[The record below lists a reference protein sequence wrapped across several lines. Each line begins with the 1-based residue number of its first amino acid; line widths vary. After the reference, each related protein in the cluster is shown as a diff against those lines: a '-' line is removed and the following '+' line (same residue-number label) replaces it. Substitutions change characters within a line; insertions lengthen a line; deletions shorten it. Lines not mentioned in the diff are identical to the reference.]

1 MGKVTRL
8 GDFFHFWHDC
18 CILYSE
24 QINQDK
30 MTYELKILTQGKH
43 YSGCVSYKGYRKDL
57 KKCITA
63 ANNDIDKELLERK
76 HKKDVKEV
84 WVRITSFGRKVYGWK
99 YIPTI
104 R

>member
-1 MGKVTRL
+1 
-8 GDFFHFWHDC
+8 
-18 CILYSE
+18 
-24 QINQDK
+24 
-30 MTYELKILTQGKH
+30 MTYEITFVTKGRN
-43 YSGCVSYKGYRKDL
+43 YSGCIKIKGYRKDL

-63 ANNDIDKELLERK
+63 ANNEIDRELLERK

-84 WVRITSFGRKVYGWK
+84 IVRITSFGRKVYGWN

>member
-1 MGKVTRL
+1 VS
-8 GDFFHFWHDC
+8 FFFFGTIVVVYC
-18 CILYSE
+18 SE

-30 MTYELKILTQGKH
+30 MTYEIKIITEGRN
-43 YSGCVSYKGYRKDL
+43 YSGCYSFKGYRKDL

-63 ANNDIDKELLERK
+63 ANNEIDRELLERK

>member
-1 MGKVTRL
+1 
-8 GDFFHFWHDC
+8 
-18 CILYSE
+18 
-24 QINQDK
+24 
-30 MTYELKILTQGKH
+30 MTYELKILTKGSN

-63 ANNDIDKELLERK
+63 ANNAIEKELENR
-76 HKKDVKEV
+76 KDVVEFR
-84 WVRITSFGRKVYGWK
+84 VRITSFGKKVYGWK

>member
-1 MGKVTRL
+1 
-8 GDFFHFWHDC
+8 
-18 CILYSE
+18 
-24 QINQDK
+24 
-30 MTYELKILTQGKH
+30 MTYEITIITEGRN
-43 YSGCVSYKGYRKDL
+43 YSGCYSFKGYRKDL

-63 ANNDIDKELLERK
+63 ANNAIDRELLERK

-84 WVRITSFGRKVYGWK
+84 RVRITSFGRKVDGWK